1 MTTLRLIAIALLTV
15 AAVPAAALLPA
26 DGLRTG
32 APTVQAPG
40 APGAPGGYRYCA
52 YSSSTLSTS
61 GSPAG
66 GSCGT
71 AASRPSG
78 DRSRRSHIV

>member
-15 AAVPAAALLPA
+15 AAVPGAALLPA
-26 DGLRTG
+26 DGPRTG

-40 APGAPGGYRYCA
+40 APGDYRYCA

-66 GSCGT
+66 GSCST
-71 AASRPSG
+71 TSSTPS
-78 DRSRRSHIV
+78 ST